1 MKSYITIVML
11 ASAVLSAAQQ
21 TSIDEVLRRVDEG
34 NKELQASRRLIA
46 SQKIEAATEN
56 NLPDP
61 TVTYSHLYGNKE
73 GMGFT
78 GELIA
83 SQSFSFPTL
92 YFERGKLARQRGES
106 LETGGE
112 TLRREVLLRAKE
124 VCLDLVMLNR
134 ERSLLE
140 VRRHNA
146 EELQRLYS
154 RRLEA
159 GDAGRIET
167 NKIALELLNVR
178 SEVRMN
184 EAARTDKIQELKMLC
199 GGAEVEF
206 TDTVYPEVSIPAS
219 LTELEQE
226 VLSSDSRLCALRSEQ
241 SVAKKRI
248 AVSRAEGLPSF
259 ELGYRMNPSSGGE
272 RYNGFIVGIS
282 IPLFSNRG
290 KVRGA
295 KAQSLYA
302 DLQTESMQTIVES
315 ELMQLYSRAAMLKT
329 SVDEY
334 TKVLAEQTDMS
345 LLGKAIQSGQ
355 ISMIEYFAG
364 VTTIYQSMQNCM
376 QLENE
381 YQKTLA
387 RLYKHRL

>member
-1 MKSYITIVML
+1 MKSYITIALL
-11 ASAVLSAAQQ
+11 ASAVFSASGQ
-21 TSIDEVLRRVDEG
+21 TGIDDVLRRVEEG
-34 NKELQASRRLIA
+34 NKELQASRQLTT

-92 YFERGKLARQRGES
+92 YTERGKLARQRGES
-106 LETGGE
+106 LEQGGE

-146 EELQRLYS
+146 EELQRLYG

-178 SEVRMN
+178 NEARMN
-184 EAARTDKIQELKMLC
+184 EVARADKMRELAMLS
-199 GGAEVEF
+199 GGTEIEF
-206 TDTVYPEVSIPAS
+206 TDTVYPEVNAPAS
-219 LTELEQE
+219 PTELEQE
-226 VLSSDSRLCALRSEQ
+226 ILASDSRLCALRSEQ
-241 SVAKKRI
+241 SVARRQI
-248 AVSRAEGLPSF
+248 AVSRAAGLPSF

-290 KVRGA
+290 KVRA
-295 KAQSLYA
+295 SKAQSLYA
-302 DLQTESMQTIVES
+302 ELQTESMQTIVES
-315 ELMQLYSRAAMLKT
+315 ELLQLYNRAAMLRT
-329 SVDEY
+329 SIDEY
-334 TKVLAEQTDMS
+334 AKVLGEQADLE
-345 LLGKAIQSGQ
+345 LLNKAVRSGQ
-355 ISMIEYFAG
+355 ISMIEYFAD
-364 VTTIYQSMQNCM
+364 VTTIYQSMQNRL

-381 YQKTLA
+381 YQKVLA